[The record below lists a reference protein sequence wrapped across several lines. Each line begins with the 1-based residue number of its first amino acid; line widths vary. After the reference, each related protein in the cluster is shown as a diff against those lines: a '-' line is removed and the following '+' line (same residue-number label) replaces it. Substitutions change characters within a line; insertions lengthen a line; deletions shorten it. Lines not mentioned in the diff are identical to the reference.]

1 MKTENRILM
10 QQARESLS
18 GKWFLAIQFS
28 LIFLVLSSA
37 SNFVPFL
44 SLVISGPLY
53 FGIVY
58 VFLKLSRNET
68 PILSDSMIGF
78 NSFVRNFL
86 AYVLVVIF
94 VVLWTI
100 LLIIPGI
107 IAAYAYALT
116 FFILAEDSTISASD
130 AIKKSKKMMYGN
142 KWKLFCLFL
151 RFIGWVILALCTF
164 GIGFL
169 WLMPYMQMSFVKF
182 YEDVK
187 THYHEDIPSKL
198 EEAVQ

>member
-1 MKTENRILM
+1 MKTGNRILM

-28 LIFLVLSSA
+28 LILFVLTTA

-68 PILSDSMIGF
+68 PMLSDSMIGF

-94 VVLWTI
+94 VILWMI
-100 LLIIPGI
+100 LLIVPGI

-116 FFILAEDSTISASD
+116 FFILADDPSISALN
-130 AIKKSKKMMYGN
+130 AIKKSKEMMRGN

-151 RFIGWVILALCTF
+151 RFIGWMILALCTF
-164 GIGFL
+164 GVGFL
-169 WLMPYMQMSFVKF
+169 WLMPYMQMTLVKF

-187 THYHEDIPSKL
+187 AGYQ
-198 EEAVQ
+198 EAPIEIGGATQ